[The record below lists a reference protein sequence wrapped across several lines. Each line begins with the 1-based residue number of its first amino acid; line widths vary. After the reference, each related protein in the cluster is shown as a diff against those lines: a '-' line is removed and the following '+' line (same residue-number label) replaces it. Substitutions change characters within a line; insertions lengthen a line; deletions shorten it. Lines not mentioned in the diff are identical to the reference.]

1 MPKKGHIQVKN
12 IGEYHD
18 FYLKTDVMPLLD
30 VFENYRDLGLK
41 TYNVDPAW
49 SFTSPDF
56 LLMLLKK
63 YIKQMVEFFS
73 NTNEHNYMCYS
84 IKKNK
89 KMYTLHLALGLGSQ
103 Q

>member
-1 MPKKGHIQVKN
+1 MFKLKTWAN
-12 IGEYHD
+12 IMTL
-18 FYLKTDVMPLLD
+18 FKTDVMPLLD
-30 VFENYRDLGLK
+30 VFENYRDLEPK

-56 LLMLLKK
+56 HLMLLKK
-63 YIKQMVEFFS
+63 YIKQTLVLFG
-73 NTNEHNYMCYS
+73 NTNEHYMCYS

-89 KMYTLHLALGLGSQ
+89 RVYTLHLALGLGSQ

>member
-18 FYLKTDVMPLLD
+18 FYLKTDVMLLLD
-30 VFENYRDLGLK
+30 IFENYRDLELK
-41 TYNVDPAW
+41 TYNVDHAW

-56 LLMLLKK
+56 HLMLLKK
-63 YIKQMVEFFS
+63 YIKQTLELFG
-73 NTNEHNYMCYS
+73 NTNEHYMRYS

-89 KMYTLHLALGLGSQ
+89 RLYTLHLALGLGSQ